1 MASTSNFG
9 ETSCR
14 LGAKI
19 IKPGS
24 ALFIRPKFPWPEG
37 ASKSASTN
45 GKAGAGGPGSRSW
58 EETAGAQRR
67 EQTGEGRGHGAGF
80 LNWFHSFEDVD
91 TFEAFKGKL

>member
-1 MASTSNFG
+1 MAGTSNLA
-9 ETSCR
+9 ETSRR

-37 ASKSASTN
+37 ASKSSSTN
-45 GKAGAGGPGSRSW
+45 GRAGAGGPGSHSW

-67 EQTGEGRGHGAGF
+67 ERASEGGQGRGHGAGF
-80 LNWFHSFEDVD
+80 LNWFHSF
-91 TFEAFKGKL
+91 

>member
-1 MASTSNFG
+1 MASTSNFA

-19 IKPGS
+19 IKPVS
-24 ALFIRPKFPWPEG
+24 ALFMRPKFLWPEG

-45 GKAGAGGPGSRSW
+45 GRAGAGGPGSHSW

-67 EQTGEGRGHGAGF
+67 ERRRGEGRGQGAGF
-80 LNWFHSFEDVD
+80 LNWFHSF
-91 TFEAFKGKL
+91 